1 MQTPAR
7 YKAVAEL
14 LETIFTTQNPA
25 DNIMNEYF
33 RNRRY
38 IGSKDRRFIAEETWN
53 ILRHFYRLEFD
64 AQSNNIRKILLVYLR
79 EQNLSEIFSG
89 SEYAMTPLTQ
99 EEQTWLQNISD
110 TPYPPATEAECPD
123 WIYEKLNDFALF
135 KSLTNPAT
143 ADFRINNA
151 NRETIIEKLSF
162 EGIDAEKTPL
172 SPIGIRLQ
180 NRINL
185 NNCQTFLDGY
195 IEPQDEASQL
205 TAILADVKENNKVID
220 YCCGAGGK
228 SLAIAALLK
237 NKGKIE
243 AHDINPRRM
252 EPLFSRMNRLHI
264 SNIFP
269 ITTDKISDDYDCF
282 IIDAPCS
289 GTGTWRRSPDAKFR
303 LSKQKLNELVS
314 IQQNILEF
322 AAQKTKTGGKIVYI
336 TCSILPEENNL
347 QIENFLAQN
356 PDFQKTDLSHIWQQK
371 IGTPYPFADTF
382 YLQFSPL
389 STGTDGMFIAVLQ
402 KTA

>member
-1 MQTPAR
+1 M
-7 YKAVAEL
+7 Y
-14 LETIFTTQNPA
+14 
-25 DNIMNEYF
+25 
-33 RNRRY
+33 
-38 IGSKDRRFIAEETWN
+38 
-53 ILRHFYRLEFD
+53 
-64 AQSNNIRKILLVYLR
+64 
-79 EQNLSEIFSG
+79 
-89 SEYAMTPLTQ
+89 
-99 EEQTWLQNISD
+99 
-110 TPYPPATEAECPD
+110 
-123 WIYEKLNDFALF
+123 
-135 KSLTNPAT
+135 
-143 ADFRINNA
+143 
-151 NRETIIEKLSF
+151 
-162 EGIDAEKTPL
+162 
-172 SPIGIRLQ
+172 
-180 NRINL
+180 
-185 NNCQTFLDGY
+185 GY

>member
-228 SLAIAALLK
+228 SLAITALLK

>member
-172 SPIGIRLQ
+172 SPIGISLQ

-185 NNCQTFLDGY
+185 NN
-195 IEPQDEASQL
+195 
-205 TAILADVKENNKVID
+205 
-220 YCCGAGGK
+220 
-228 SLAIAALLK
+228 
-237 NKGKIE
+237 
-243 AHDINPRRM
+243 
-252 EPLFSRMNRLHI
+252 
-264 SNIFP
+264 
-269 ITTDKISDDYDCF
+269 
-282 IIDAPCS
+282 
-289 GTGTWRRSPDAKFR
+289 
-303 LSKQKLNELVS
+303 
-314 IQQNILEF
+314 
-322 AAQKTKTGGKIVYI
+322 
-336 TCSILPEENNL
+336 
-347 QIENFLAQN
+347 
-356 PDFQKTDLSHIWQQK
+356 
-371 IGTPYPFADTF
+371 
-382 YLQFSPL
+382 
-389 STGTDGMFIAVLQ
+389 
-402 KTA
+402 

>member
-14 LETIFTTQNPA
+14 LETIFTTRNPA

-38 IGSKDRRFIAEETWN
+38 IGSKDRKFIADETWN
-53 ILRHFYRLEFD
+53 ILRHFRRLEFD
-64 AQSNNIRKILLVYLR
+64 AQSNDIRKILLVYLR
-79 EQNLSEIFSG
+79 EQNLSDIFSG
-89 SEYAMTPLTQ
+89 SEYAMSPISK
-99 EEQTWLQNISD
+99 EEQTWLQNLSD
-110 TPYPPATEAECPD
+110 NPYPPATEAECPE
-123 WIYEKLNDFALF
+123 WIFQKLNDFALF

-143 ADFRINNA
+143 ADFRVNNA
-151 NRETIIEKLSF
+151 NRETIMENLSS

-172 SPIGIRLQ
+172 SPIGIRLA

-205 TAILADVKENNKVID
+205 TAILADVKESNKVID

-228 SLAIAALLK
+228 SLAIGALLK
-237 NKGKIE
+237 NKGRIE

-252 EPLFSRMNRLHI
+252 EPLLSRMNRLHI

-269 ITTDKISDDYDCF
+269 VATDKISDDYDCF

-303 LSKQKLNELVS
+303 LSEQKLNELIS
-314 IQQNILEF
+314 IQQNILDF
-322 AAQKTKTGGKIVYI
+322 AAKKTKIGGKIIYI

-347 QIENFLAQN
+347 QITNFLTQN
-356 PDFQKTDLSHIWQQK
+356 KNFQKTDLSRIWQQK
-371 IGTPYPFADTF
+371 IGTPYPSADTF
-382 YLQFSPL
+382 CLQFSPL